1 MSALTGT
8 LNLPLVTPRPNVPRA
23 DGVAGKEQ
31 VVAQLFDAFSRR
43 RLQDALPLLT
53 DDVVFVP
60 MTAQLTRSGEPYVG
74 HDGMR
79 RYIADVE
86 ERWEELIL
94 RPTQIKA
101 AGDAVV
107 ALGLVSGRGAAGSF
121 EDAPTTWMFKFRG
134 EKVAR
139 AQIFSDA
146 SNLAVA
152 QGERSRGDAA

>member
-1 MSALTGT
+1 MSARTGT
-8 LNLPLVTPRPNVPRA
+8 LNLPSTTPRPNVPRS
-23 DGVAGKEQ
+23 DSVAGKEQ

-43 RLQDALPLLT
+43 RLQDALRLLT

-60 MTAQLTRSGEPYVG
+60 MTARLTRSGEPYRG

-79 RYIADVE
+79 RYVADVE
-86 ERWEELIL
+86 EQWEELIL

-134 EKVAR
+134 EKVAH

-146 SNLAVA
+146 ANLAVA
-152 QGERSRGDAA
+152 RRERALGGAA

>member
-1 MSALTGT
+1 VSVPLTKS
-8 LNLPLVTPRPNVPRA
+8 RPNVPRA
-23 DGVAGKEQ
+23 DSVAGQEQ
-31 VVAQLFDAFSRR
+31 VVARLFEAFSRR
-43 RLQDALPLLT
+43 RLQDALSLLT

-60 MTAQLTRSGEPYVG
+60 MTARLTRSGEPYRG

-79 RYIADVE
+79 RYVADVE
-86 ERWEELIL
+86 EQWEELIL

-134 EKVAR
+134 EKVAH

-146 SNLAVA
+146 ANLAVA
-152 QGERSRGDAA
+152 KSASSVGDAA